1 MFKNCMRNLVCH
13 VLLALF
19 LTALPGLAQ
28 VAAPVAT
35 LPDEAN
41 IVKNG
46 SFENGMQSWNIPQT
60 ASVSLSEAG
69 VHGKSSLK
77 LTNASPS
84 SYTPITQ
91 KFSVPAGQ
99 IVRYSAW
106 IKGEN
111 LRSANAKD
119 KGASLYVEAY
129 GNGKYIFGSYGK
141 NLSGTFDWTY
151 VEGLWY
157 LPDHATDFVIG
168 LYLRKGTTGTVWF
181 DDVKVQIEQTAFQA
195 SLVSPNYRHTML
207 QGDTTP
213 WKLHLEYNLAKNQ
226 QNPYVKSQIVD
237 SRKFV
242 VHEEAATLDAP
253 FKELIFDHQGK
264 LPVGTYDWNIEMQA
278 ETGKVAHRFNYPVTV
293 VSKMPAVYL
302 DKDGILVDGDKKFFP
317 LGIYLGGAWSA
328 TNDHLARIA
337 DAGFNTVLSYA
348 YGDDWKS
355 SANNANATQFLDNAQ
370 QQRLRVV
377 YSLKDMY
384 DGHARYP
391 RNGKT
396 GELTAREYIEQLKGH
411 PALLS
416 WYINDEF
423 GPDWIPQIHKRYDLV
438 KELDPE
444 HPVYQVLFQYGLI
457 QKYFST
463 TDIWGTDPYPID
475 GRNYRKLNLV
485 TEMTQKTQ
493 AAGRGSKGV
502 WQVLQIFDNGTY
514 DAAAGM
520 RPPTLAEMRNM
531 SYQAL
536 VNGAR
541 GIIYYS
547 YFDLWFT
554 DHERERK
561 GVSEAAFNKR
571 WPDVQA
577 LIAEIKPLTEVI
589 LQNNSVS
596 LERMAP
602 SPVQY
607 RAWQDGN
614 RLHLAV
620 VSTEDAATTLRLNLP
635 RGWKLSARPVPGITW
650 QHAGNELTLNLT
662 GQASGVVVLEKD
674 ER

>member
-1 MFKNCMRNLVCH
+1 MFKDRVYALVCQ
-13 VLLALF
+13 VLLVLS

-35 LPDEAN
+35 APDEVN
-41 IVKNG
+41 LVQNG
-46 SFENGMQSWNIPQT
+46 SFENGTQSWSIPQT
-60 ASVSLSEAG
+60 ASVSLSQAG

-77 LTNASPS
+77 LANASPA

-111 LRSANAKD
+111 LTSANAKD
-119 KGASLYVEAY
+119 KGASLYIEAY
-129 GNGKYIFGSYGK
+129 SNGKYIFGSYGK

-157 LPDHATDFVIG
+157 LPDHATDFVAG

-181 DDVKVQIEQTAFQA
+181 DDVKVQIEQTAFQS
-195 SLVSPNYRHTML
+195 SLVYPNYRHTML
-207 QGDTTP
+207 WGDATP
-213 WKLHLEYNLAKNQ
+213 WKLQLEYNLAKNHQ
-226 QNPYVKSQIVD
+226 APRVKSQIVD
-237 SRKFV
+237 SRNTV
-242 VHEEAATLDAP
+242 VHEETLILDTP
-253 FKELIFDHQGK
+253 VKELVFDHQGK
-264 LPVGTYDWNIEMQA
+264 LPVGGYDWEVEIQA
-278 ETGKVAHRFNYPVTV
+278 EAGKPPHKISYPIRIVSQMPTV
-293 VSKMPAVYL
+293 HL
-302 DKDGILVDGDKKFFP
+302 DKDGILIDNGQKFFP
-317 LGIYLGGAWSA
+317 FGVYLAGPWS
-328 TNDHLARIA
+328 TSREHLTRIA

-348 YGDDWKS
+348 YGDDWKN
-355 SANNANATQFLDNAQ
+355 SAGNTDAVQFLDEAQ
-370 QQRLRVV
+370 QQGLKVV

-391 RNGKT
+391 RSGKT
-396 GELTAREYIEQLKGH
+396 GEQTAREYITQLKGH

-423 GPDWIPQIHKRYDLV
+423 GPDWIPQLHKRYDLV
-438 KELDPE
+438 KQLDPD
-444 HPVYQVLFQYGLI
+444 HPVYQVMFQYGLI

-485 TEMTQKTQ
+485 TDMTQKTQ
-493 AAGRGSKGV
+493 SAGRGSKGV

-531 SYQAL
+531 TYQAL
-536 VNGAR
+536 VNGAK
-541 GIIYYS
+541 GIVYYS
-547 YFDLWFT
+547 YFDLWYA
-554 DHERERK
+554 DHERERN
-561 GVSEAAFNKR
+561 GVSAAAFNKR
-571 WPDVQA
+571 WPDIQA
-577 LIAEIKPLTEVI
+577 LAAEIKPLTAVI
-589 LQNNSVS
+589 LQNNIVP
-596 LERMAP
+596 LEKTAS

-607 RAWQDGN
+607 RAWQDGGK
-614 RLHLAV
+614 LHLAV
-620 VSTEDAATTLRLNLP
+620 VSTEDAPTTLRLNLP
-635 RGWKLSARPVPGITW
+635 PGWKLPTAPVPGITW
-650 QHAGNELTLNLT
+650 QHTGNELTLNLT

-674 ER
+674 EL